1 MGVVFIAR
9 DETIKSY
16 CSNSNINS
24 NKHTFNSISY
34 INSNIHSN
42 INRYTTRTSLFIH
55 NSRHLH
61 KDASD
66 RPVSVFSVFRA
77 HAGHIAA
84 YMDRMRI
91 FYTRSK
97 HNTFT

>member
-1 MGVVFIAR
+1 M
-9 DETIKSY
+9 KSHGNRY
-16 CSNSNINS
+16 SNSNSYCYS
-24 NKHTFNSISY
+24 NSY

-55 NSRHLH
+55 NSRDLQ
-61 KDASD
+61 DASD
-66 RPVSVFSVFRA
+66 RPVSLFSVFRA
-77 HAGHIAA
+77 HAGHMAA